1 MFYSRTIFRPA
12 RRCYADFFVLTHKL
26 LPHENLAA
34 PESCPRPFRHTFTSC
49 LPTLTNAYI
58 NIHHLSTLLA
68 SHIHQ
73 RTYISSR
80 LHLVAYN
87 IQIRTR
93 QHHHLFTSYMASPH
107 LHIVSHN
114 LSHGLA
120 PCPRR
125 SRTGREGVLPRGKTP
140 LPLTCPPARPGTM
153 GSGLGDGPVTRLLL
167 LALSLGFDV
176 GPVGEAGV
184 QLLLPLL
191 PAVAIRHNHE
201 SLLTHKVLPHEP
213 AAACCSLQQLAAACC
228 SLLQPHHS
236 SI

>member
-58 NIHHLSTLLA
+58 NIHHLSTWLA

-93 QHHHLFTSYMASPH
+93 QHHHLFTSYMASPR

-120 PCPRR
+120 PSPRR
-125 SRTGREGVLPRGKTP
+125 SLTRLKSGEAPWGLARLLPRRAKPGGSAAFFQKSVFENTGFVILSKT
-140 LPLTCPPARPGTM
+140 ADFR
-153 GSGLGDGPVTRLLL
+153 
-167 LALSLGFDV
+167 
-176 GPVGEAGV
+176 
-184 QLLLPLL
+184 
-191 PAVAIRHNHE
+191 
-201 SLLTHKVLPHEP
+201 
-213 AAACCSLQQLAAACC
+213 
-228 SLLQPHHS
+228 
-236 SI
+236 